1 MINRIRPLRRATS
14 WIAVA
19 AATAMALTAC
29 SASDDPSSGSGTAS
43 IVIAEQSNGGVTTGM
58 LPHLADQLGFFAQ
71 EGLSVEKYVSV
82 TKGSDA
88 ISGLLSGD
96 VQVAHIGADGIVAA
110 AQGGPV
116 VGIGANTD
124 ASIWTVVAS
133 PGVKTWADLK
143 GKTIALG
150 SVSDITRSVFDRLA
164 GEAGLDP
171 ETDLEYVALGATP
184 QRVAAVKNGQAAAT
198 IAAYPTAFG
207 VIESGLTDLGFTP
220 SGGAAPILMTTD
232 IEASKRWTESN
243 PDQVTSY
250 LKAIAAARQYVQDPA
265 NADDVATR
273 TSEISGESPDSIKKA
288 LELYYYD
295 KPSDSGLFPADFR
308 HVDGAFDATV
318 QAYLDLGLLKDSI
331 SEDEYMDYTF
341 ADRATEGLK

>member
-1 MINRIRPLRRATS
+1 MINRTRPLGRPTTLFA
-14 WIAVA
+14 IAVA
-19 AATAMALTAC
+19 VTLTMTAC
-29 SASDDPSSGSGTAS
+29 GTSDEASGSGGAK

-58 LPHLADQLGFFAQ
+58 LPHLADQLGFFAN
-71 EGLSVEKYVSV
+71 EGLTVDKYVSV

-110 AQGGPV
+110 SQGGPV

-133 PGVKTWADLK
+133 PDVKTWDDLK

-171 ETDLEYVALGATP
+171 KTDLEYVALGATP
-184 QRVAAVKNGQAAAT
+184 QRVAAVQNGQAAAT
-198 IAAYPTAFG
+198 IAAYPPALG

-220 SGGAAPILMTTD
+220 SGGSAPILMTTD

-250 LKAIAAARQYVQDPA
+250 LKAIAAAREYVQDPA

-273 TSEISGESPDSIKKA
+273 TSEISGESPDAIKRA

-295 KPSDSGLFPADFR
+295 KPADSGLFPKDFH
-308 HVDGAFDATV
+308 HVEGAFDATV
-318 QAYLDLGLLKDSI
+318 QAYIDLGLLKDSI
-331 SEDEYMDYTF
+331 SEDEYMDYSF
-341 ADRATEGLK
+341 ADQATEDIQ

>member
-1 MINRIRPLRRATS
+1 MFNRNWHQRRLAHGFALAAVTS
-14 WIAVA
+14 L
-19 AATAMALTAC
+19 ALTAC
-29 SASDDPSSGSGTAS
+29 GSSDSASSDSGLAS

-58 LPHLADQLGFFAQ
+58 LPHLADQLGFFES

-88 ISGLLSGD
+88 IAGLMSGD

-110 AQGGPV
+110 SQGGPV

-124 ASIWTVVAS
+124 ASIWTVVA
-133 PGVKTWADLK
+133 GADVKTWDDLR

-164 GEAGLDP
+164 SEAGLNP
-171 ETDLEYVALGATP
+171 KTDLEYVALGATP

-198 IAAYPTAFG
+198 IAAYPPAYG
-207 VIESGLTDLGFTP
+207 LIESGFTDLGFTP
-220 SGGAAPILMTTD
+220 SGGGAPILMTTD
-232 IEASKRWTESN
+232 IEASKRWTESE
-243 PDQVTSY
+243 PDQVVAY

-265 NADDVATR
+265 NADDVAKR
-273 TSEISGESPDSIKKA
+273 TSEISGESPESIKKA

-295 KPSDSGLFPADFR
+295 KNSDSGLFPADFH

-341 ADRATEGLK
+341 ADRAIADVQ